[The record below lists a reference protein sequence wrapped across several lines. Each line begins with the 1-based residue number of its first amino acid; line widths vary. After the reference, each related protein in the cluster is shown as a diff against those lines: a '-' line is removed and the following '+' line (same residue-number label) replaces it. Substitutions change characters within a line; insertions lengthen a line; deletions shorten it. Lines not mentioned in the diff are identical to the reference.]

1 MTEYA
6 VNLPKTSFPMR
17 ADLPKREPKML
28 EYWQSIDLYKKFSNT
43 ENTKGAFILHDG
55 PPYANGEIHIGHAFN
70 KILKDIINKT
80 KLLDGYSIPYVPGWD
95 CHGLPIELNV
105 EKKLGK
111 AGVKTSIDEFI
122 AECRKYA
129 ASQIEIQKSA
139 FKRLGVV
146 GDWDNPYQTMNFT
159 YEANIVRALAKILAN
174 DHVVR
179 GYKPVHWCIACGS
192 ALAEAEVEYQDKVS
206 PAIDVKFAIVNPEL
220 LKINTLD
227 CLAKNARNDK
237 TTQAEQV
244 VTGSISIPI
253 WTTTPWTLPA
263 NEAVCLHPEFNYVL
277 VKCNDLQENF
287 IILEDL
293 LTTVMQRYG
302 ETNYQIIGEFLGS
315 ELAGIKLQHPFL
327 EGKIVPVIMG
337 DHVTTDTGT
346 GAVHTAPAHGQEDYK
361 VGLSYN
367 LPINNP
373 VGPDGKFLPSV
384 PFFAGLNV
392 FIANDNVIA
401 VLKEQGKLIC
411 HTTLQHSYPHCWRHK
426 TPLIFRATQQWFIS
440 MDKLRTQIAEQIE
453 EVNWLPVKGK
463 ERIKSM
469 AVSRPDWCISRQRI
483 WGTPITL
490 LVNKA
495 TGDIHPKMQQ
505 FIADIIAPSIEQEGI
520 AYWRNLEP
528 QDFLKQQQDANYQD
542 YEKVTDT
549 LDVWFDSGVSHY
561 SVLEKRAQQHI
572 PADLY
577 VEGSDQYRGWFQ
589 SSLLTSI
596 AMTGH
601 APYKTVLSHG
611 FTVDA
616 KGYKMSKSL
625 GNVIAPKQVIDKY
638 GADILRLWVSTND
651 FHGDITVSDEIF
663 ARSIDAYRALRNTA
677 RFLLGN
683 LDNFDTKKDL
693 VAPQDMLAID
703 RFAVAKM
710 LKLMQNSQEHYNNYH
725 FYLAGAELQ
734 VMLANEI
741 SSFYFSIIK
750 DRLYTMAPGS
760 LGRRSAQTALLHI
773 LEILMRLI
781 APILSFTA
789 EEIWQELKTMEQAA
803 GNNSRPESVFMAR
816 WYNAISNTDFDLT
829 RDAINESDWQVI
841 QEVKLAVNKELE
853 RLRVSGDIGS
863 SLAASVILAC
873 DTKTAEILH
882 KLHQDLRFVFIT
894 AEVSIVITQDSELT
908 ITATPSEHKKCS
920 RCWHYCEDVG
930 ASSEHPEICGRCE
943 QNLFGSGEVRYAV

>member
-1 MTEYA
+1 MTDYA

-28 EYWQSIDLYKKFSNT
+28 EYWQSIDLYKSFSDT

-55 PPYANGEIHIGHAFN
+55 PPYANGEIHLGHAFN

-80 KLLDGYSIPYVPGWD
+80 KLLGGYSIPYIPGWD
-95 CHGLPIELNV
+95 CHGLPVELNV
-105 EKKLGK
+105 EKKFGK
-111 AGVKTSIDEFI
+111 AGAKISTSEFI

-129 ASQIEIQKSA
+129 AAQIEVQKSA

-146 GDWDNPYQTMNFT
+146 ADWDNPYQTMNFT

-174 DHVVR
+174 NHVVR

-206 PAIDVKFAIVNPEL
+206 PAIDVKFTVVNCDL
-220 LKINTLD
+220 FKVN
-227 CLAKNARNDK
+227 N
-237 TTQAEQV
+237 V
-244 VTGSISIPI
+244 SIPI

-277 VKCNDLQENF
+277 VQCNDLKENF

-293 LTTVMQRYG
+293 LITVMQRYN
-302 ETNYQIIGEFLGS
+302 ENNYQIITTYLGS
-315 ELAGIKLQHPFL
+315 ELKDLILKHPFL
-327 EGKIVPVIMG
+327 ENKIVPVILG

-361 VGLSYN
+361 IGLSYN

-373 VGPDGKFLPSV
+373 VGPDGKFLAST

-392 FIANDNVIA
+392 FVANDNVIA
-401 VLKEQGKLIC
+401 LLKEQGNLIYA
-411 HTTLQHSYPHCWRHK
+411 TTLKHSYPHCWRHK

-440 MDKLRTQIAEQIE
+440 MNKLCAQITKQIE
-453 EVNWLPVKGK
+453 EVNWVPPKGK

-469 AVSRPDWCISRQRI
+469 AIARPDWCISRQRI

-490 LVNKA
+490 LVNKK
-495 TGDIHPKMQQ
+495 TGAIHPDMQQ
-505 FIADIIAPSIEQEGI
+505 FIVDIIAPSIEQEGI
-520 AYWRNLEP
+520 AYWRNLNAE
-528 QDFLKQQQDANYQD
+528 DFLKQQQDANYQA
-542 YEKVTDT
+542 YEKVIDT
-549 LDVWFDSGVSHY
+549 LDVWFDAGVSHY
-561 SVLEKRAQQHI
+561 CVLGARAQQQM

-589 SSLLTSI
+589 SSLLTGV
-596 AMTGH
+596 AMYGH

-616 KGYKMSKSL
+616 HGYKMSKSL
-625 GNVIAPKQVIDKY
+625 GNVIAPKQIIDKY

-663 ARSIDAYRALRNTA
+663 ARNIDAYRTLRNTA

-693 VAPQDMLAID
+693 IAPKDMLAID

-710 LKLMQNSQEHYNNYH
+710 LKLMHASKEYYNNYQ
-725 FYLAGAELQ
+725 FYLASAELQ

-750 DRLYTMAPGS
+750 DRLYTMAQGS
-760 LGRRSAQTALLHI
+760 LGRRSAQTALRHI
-773 LEILMRLI
+773 LEILIRLI

-789 EEIWQELKTMEQAA
+789 EEIWQELKNMEQAT
-803 GNNSRPESVFMAR
+803 GDNSRMESVFMAR
-816 WYNAISNTDFDLT
+816 WYDVINDNDFDLT
-829 RDAINESDWQVI
+829 KDLITENDWQVI

-853 RLRVSGDIGS
+853 KLRIAGDIGS
-863 SLAASVILAC
+863 SLAASVTLFC
-873 DTKTAEILH
+873 DTKTAAILH
-882 KLHQDLRFVFIT
+882 KLQKDLRFVLIT
-894 AEVSIVITQDSELT
+894 AQVDIVTTQDSELK
-908 ITATPSEHKKCS
+908 ILAASSKHKKCS
-920 RCWHYCEDVG
+920 RCWHYSEDVG
-930 ASSEHPEICGRCE
+930 VNAEHPELCGRCE
-943 QNLFGSGEVRYAV
+943 QNLFGSGETRCAV

>member
-1 MTEYA
+1 MTDYA

-28 EYWQSIDLYKKFSNT
+28 EYWQSIDLYKKFSNA

-105 EKKLGK
+105 EKKFGK

-129 ASQIEIQKSA
+129 ASQIEVQKSA

-159 YEANIVRALAKILAN
+159 YEANIVRSLAKIIASN
-174 DHVVR
+174 HVVR

-192 ALAEAEVEYQDKVS
+192 ALAEAEVEYQDKTS
-206 PAIDVKFAIVNPEL
+206 PAIDVKFTVVNPDL
-220 LKINTLD
+220 FKIAN
-227 CLAKNARNDK
+227 
-237 TTQAEQV
+237 V
-244 VTGSISIPI
+244 SIPI

-277 VKCNDLQENF
+277 VQCNDLKENF

-293 LTTVMQRYG
+293 LSTVMQRYG
-302 ETNYQIIGEFLGS
+302 ETNYQIIATYLGDD
-315 ELAGIKLQHPFL
+315 LKNITLKHPFL
-327 EGKIVPVIMG
+327 EGKVVPVILG

-392 FIANDNVIA
+392 FVANDNVIT
-401 VLKEQGKLIC
+401 VLKEQGNLIYQ
-411 HTTLQHSYPHCWRHK
+411 TTLQHSYPHCWRHK

-453 EVNWLPVKGK
+453 AVNWIPAKGK

-469 AVSRPDWCISRQRI
+469 AISRPDWCISRQRI

-505 FIADIIAPSIEQEGI
+505 FIAEVIAPSIEQEGI
-520 AYWRNLEP
+520 AYWRNLNAE
-528 QDFLKQQQDANYQD
+528 DFLKQQQDANYQD

-561 SVLEKRAQQHI
+561 CVLEKRAEQHI
-572 PADLY
+572 PAELY

-596 AMTGH
+596 AMYGH

-625 GNVIAPKQVIDKY
+625 GNVIAPKQVVDKY

-663 ARSIDAYRALRNTA
+663 ARSIDAYRSLRNTA

-693 VAPQDMLAID
+693 VAPKDMLAID

-710 LKLMQNSQEHYNNYH
+710 LKLMQNSQEHYNNYN

-789 EEIWQELKTMEQAA
+789 EEIWQELKNMEQAT
-803 GNNSRPESVFMAR
+803 GDNSRLESVFMAR
-816 WYNAISNTDFDLT
+816 WYDAINMTDFDLT
-829 RDAINESDWQVI
+829 QDQINENDWQVI

-853 RLRVSGDIGS
+853 RLRMAGEIGS
-863 SLAASVILAC
+863 SLAASVTLSC
-873 DTKTAEILH
+873 DAKTATILH
-882 KLHQDLRFVFIT
+882 KLQKDLRFVFIT
-894 AEVSIVITQDSELT
+894 AEVSIVIIQDAEL
-908 ITATPSEHKKCS
+908 IIKAAPSEHKKCS

-930 ASSEHPEICGRCE
+930 ASSEHPELCGRCG
-943 QNLFGSGEVRYAV
+943 QNLFGDGEKRYAV